1 MGTPKS
7 SICAVFDLTTIG
19 DTGQPRTP
27 PTMQG
32 VTRSE
37 QADTVED
44 QDGFTRYVVPELE
57 VMLRVARSITGNPT
71 DADDLVQD
79 TLMRAYRSIDRFD
92 GRYPRAWL
100 LTIMRNAQINR
111 VRRKRPTLLRDPEAT
126 LAVVANTDSDGQTP
140 ESAVLDQTFDSAVE
154 RALKAIPAQFREAI
168 YLVDIDGLSY
178 NEAAA
183 VLDVP
188 VGTIMSRLHRGRK
201 LIRNDLEHDP
211 GYHRRSP

>member
-1 MGTPKS
+1 M
-7 SICAVFDLTTIG
+7 TIP
-19 DTGQPRTP
+19 DTDRHASPT
-27 PTMQG
+27 TMQG
-32 VTRSE
+32 VRRSK
-37 QADTVED
+37 QTNTVED
-44 QDGFTRYVVPELE
+44 QDGFTRYVMPELE
-57 VMLRVARSITGNPT
+57 VLLRVARSITGNPT

-79 TLMRAYRSIDRFD
+79 TLLRAYRSIDRFD

-111 VRRKRPTLLRDPEAT
+111 VRRKRPSLMQDPEAT

-140 ESAVLDQTFDSAVE
+140 ESAVIDHTFDSAVE
-154 RALKAIPAQFREAI
+154 RSLNAIPDQFREAI

-201 LIRNDLEHDP
+201 LIRNDLDRDP
-211 GYHRRSP
+211 GYHRRSL